1 MKENYKLKLK
11 QMNNLKELTRFYWA
25 QVKLYPFLHKELSE
39 LVELAMSEID
49 EGGSENNECNL
60 AYRDMVEIIEE
71 HQNK

>member
-1 MKENYKLKLK
+1 
-11 QMNNLKELTRFYWA
+11 MNNLTELKRFYWA
-25 QVKLYPFLHKELSE
+25 QVKLYPFLNKELSE

-49 EGGSENNECNL
+49 EGGSESNECNL